1 MRSIKAKYMEQQR
14 FSGLLLASVRKSMNL
29 IGSICRLQSCCHEM
43 H

>member
-14 FSGLLLASVRKSMNL
+14 FSGLLLATVRKSMNL
-29 IGSICRLQSCCHEM
+29 IGSICTQRSCCREM

>member
-29 IGSICRLQSCCHEM
+29 IVHSGHAAMKCTNQC
-43 H
+43 